1 VNVDFECVC
10 GDDVNRCDW
19 LIEGM
24 TLLVSRRKDAI
35 GGACAGFG
43 SVWARKRAAV
53 IVRRRV

>member
-1 VNVDFECVC
+1 MCVC

-19 LIEGM
+19 SLEGM
-24 TLLVSRRKDAI
+24 ILLVSRRKDGN

-43 SVWARKRAAV
+43 SARAQKRAAV